1 MSAKKSELT
10 KKQMENVKGGI
21 VMRAS
26 ILENAH
32 CKACG
37 GRMAPYGSYYR
48 CITPDCEERG
58 KDKDPSEVNWY

>member
-1 MSAKKSELT
+1 MSTEKNELT
-10 KKQMENVKGGI
+10 KKQMEKVKGGI
-21 VMRAS
+21 LAS
-26 ILENAH
+26 ILESAH

-58 KDKDPSEVNWY
+58 KDKNPGEVNWN